1 MMRVGIAPFC
11 SALPGRIGSLVDMA
25 IVALTIIQRDDTL
38 IPFWNNKNN
47 VSSLVV
53 LYPAP
58 LVQAS
63 VWQVLKVISS

>member
-1 MMRVGIAPFC
+1 
-11 SALPGRIGSLVDMA
+11 MA
-25 IVALTIIQRDDTL
+25 IVALTIIQCDDTL